1 MLRIIN
7 SKKLI
12 NISALFFIF
21 CGINILLSS
30 QSIAADF
37 MEDVQGMFSSQE
49 KTETTKEKNTSPAKN
64 LTRPSTDATTC
75 SVCKG
80 KGYIEVGGQQMTC
93 PRCGGVSKEPANNSK
108 TESASSNAT
117 VFSRNKT
124 ANHNEN
130 KDADTAE
137 KGTKIEYHEIGG
149 ELIPVTVK
157 NTGTKNTVQ
166 TKEEKNLPWDPAH
179 SPSKPLQFI
188 HTKDESNNRNNK
200 EVEDIK
206 NYMPL
211 KISSPKVVSAE
222 SIEFSTLW
230 GRMPFARRGS
240 YQYRTYRGPGFSIKI
255 PTSWQEKVLPHKIL
269 GGTQHRYISDDG
281 LTYLVVVTFS
291 LENGSNL
298 ENYLAKKQVKLLS
311 AFKNISMYNVVL
323 GRKKGL
329 GGLYQGILMMQDVN
343 CHLFFTQHKGKGY
356 MVYGLYFDHDGG
368 ISISSVLASLRIF

>member
-1 MLRIIN
+1 MLRTIN
-7 SKKLI
+7 SKKFI

-49 KTETTKEKNTSPAKN
+49 KTEKPGEKNSSPERKT
-64 LTRPSTDATTC
+64 TRPSTDATTC
-75 SVCKG
+75 TVCKG

-93 PRCGGVSKEPANNSK
+93 PRCGGVSKETSSSSK
-108 TESASSNAT
+108 TESATSNAA
-117 VFSRNKT
+117 VFSK
-124 ANHNEN
+124 NETIN
-130 KDADTAE
+130 NSEAKDQDTAG
-137 KGTKIEYHEIGG
+137 KDTKIEYHEIGG

-157 NTGTKNTVQ
+157 NTGTKKTAK

-179 SPSKPLQFI
+179 SPSKPLHFI
-188 HTKDESNNRNNK
+188 HTKDEKNSRSNR

-206 NYMPL
+206 NYVPI

-255 PTSWQEKVLPHKIL
+255 PTSWQEKVLPHEIL
-269 GGTQHRYISDDG
+269 GGTQHRYISNDG

-329 GGLYQGILMMQDVN
+329 GGLYQGILMMRDVN